1 MLHSRRLELHTNQA
15 GPAALGGI
23 GWEVRVWPYGQSIRL
38 YARHPQLLAGKEVLP
53 TDRFGPFRLST
64 KEHCQREESQVHWN
78 TAGPA
83 GIMLGRLS
91 RGRTL
96 VK

>member
-15 GPAALGGI
+15 GPAALWGMGGKCEY
-23 GWEVRVWPYGQSIRL
+23 GRTGQSIRL